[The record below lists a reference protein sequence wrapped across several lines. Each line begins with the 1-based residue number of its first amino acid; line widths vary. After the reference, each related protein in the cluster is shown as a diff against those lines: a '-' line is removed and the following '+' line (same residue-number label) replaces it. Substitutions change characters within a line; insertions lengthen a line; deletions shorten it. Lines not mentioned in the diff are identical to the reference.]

1 MTLSVRPKTKGGF
14 SCSYLVSK
22 KSDNASTLSR
32 VRPLHHRPGFSRY
45 MPTCRARSSVL
56 SLRRPRN
63 GRLSL
68 LRTSQRYFSVP
79 PPVYFFFH
87 SRPHYRPHRLL
98 SPLTILFMSL
108 TQEKLKK
115 PNTTL
120 RAASPNWSNNGSL
133 ALPDDSVGDV
143 QGVHARVCAISYIHA
158 SAKARWS
165 DFRVLRSCASR

>member
-1 MTLSVRPKTKGGF
+1 VF

-32 VRPLHHRPGFSRY
+32 VRPPHHRPGYSRY
-45 MPTCRARSSVL
+45 MPTCRAKSSVP
-56 SLRRPRN
+56 SLHRPRN

-68 LRTSQRYFSVP
+68 PRTSQRYFSVP
-79 PPVYFFFH
+79 PLVYFFN

-98 SPLTILFMSL
+98 LPLTILSMLL

-115 PNTTL
+115 RNTTL
-120 RAASPNWSNNGSL
+120 RAASLNSSNNGSL
-133 ALPDDSVGDV
+133 ALPDDSAGDAP
-143 QGVHARVCAISYIHA
+143 GVRARVCAISYIHA

-165 DFRVLRSCASR
+165 GSRVLRSCASR